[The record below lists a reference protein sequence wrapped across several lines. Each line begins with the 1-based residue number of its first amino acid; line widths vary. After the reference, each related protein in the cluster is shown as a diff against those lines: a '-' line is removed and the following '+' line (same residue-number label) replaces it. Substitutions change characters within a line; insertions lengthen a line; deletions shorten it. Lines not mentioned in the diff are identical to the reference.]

1 MAVITTYEKTVG
13 RTRMT
18 ATSAAATAGADSVL
32 LSGLGESY
40 RHLYVTLRIFDIAG
54 DQIIDSTGVWTIDFL
69 GPNGDSTLAATFE
82 DPATPTITGATPA
95 TRAIVGPVSAIQ
107 VIESTPST
115 EAVTFQIIVTGY
127 KS

>member
-1 MAVITTYEKTVG
+1 MAVVTTYTKKEGEV
-13 RTRMT
+13 RLT
-18 ATSAAATAGADSVL
+18 AVSAEATAGADSIL
-32 LSGLGESY
+32 LSDLGEAY
-40 RHLYVTLRIFDIAG
+40 RHLYVTLRIFDVSG
-54 DQIIDSTGVWTIDFL
+54 DQIIDSTGIWTIDFL
-69 GPNGDSTLAATFE
+69 GPNGDSSVAATFE

-107 VIESTPST
+107 VVESTPST